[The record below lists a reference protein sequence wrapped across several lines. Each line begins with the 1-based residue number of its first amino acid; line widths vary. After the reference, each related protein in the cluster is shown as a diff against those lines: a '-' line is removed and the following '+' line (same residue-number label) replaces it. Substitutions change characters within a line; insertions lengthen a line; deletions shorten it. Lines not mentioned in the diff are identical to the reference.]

1 MLPSMTKGMGAFAF
15 FVAAHAAQA
24 ENFTTAAEVKPI
36 LQATKPQW
44 IAVRNYD
51 GKDLLYFTNLLSW
64 RCGLT
69 EIFYSLNGAEMVP
82 FAMEPCYLDTAQPN
96 ALKAE
101 TLDAILVSFP
111 PGTIETVDLNV
122 IFDDGT
128 SEQTQYERA
137 AIEIQ

>member
-1 MLPSMTKGMGAFAF
+1 MRREKITLSFLTVFCALPL
-15 FVAAHAAQA
+15 AAQA

-44 IAVRNYD
+44 AAVRNYD

-69 EIFYSLNGAEMVP
+69 EISYSVNGSDPAIFE
-82 FAMEPCYLDTAQPN
+82 MEPCYTETAQPN

-111 PGTIETVDLNV
+111 PDTVETVDV
-122 IFDDGT
+122 TVTFDDG
-128 SEQTQYERA
+128 SVEEAHYMRA
-137 AIEIQ
+137 AIQIQ